1 MFFVTYALSNRV
13 DNPRAYA
20 KLAENL
26 LQSIFLVL
34 YFNYQFENPQY
45 IGDKI
50 MDTNKNYT
58 KEELLEYI
66 KLLEKTIKVQ
76 NDTINRM
83 LDAYI
88 LNNKTSEN
96 VSN

>member
-1 MFFVTYALSNRV
+1 
-13 DNPRAYA
+13 
-20 KLAENL
+20 
-26 LQSIFLVL
+26 
-34 YFNYQFENPQY
+34 
-45 IGDKI
+45 
-50 MDTNKNYT
+50 MDDNKNYT

-88 LNNKTSEN
+88 LGTNATEN
-96 VSN
+96 ISN

>member
-1 MFFVTYALSNRV
+1 
-13 DNPRAYA
+13 
-20 KLAENL
+20 
-26 LQSIFLVL
+26 
-34 YFNYQFENPQY
+34 
-45 IGDKI
+45 

-88 LNNKTSEN
+88 LNNKASEN

>member
-1 MFFVTYALSNRV
+1 M
-13 DNPRAYA
+13 DN
-20 KLAENL
+20 
-26 LQSIFLVL
+26 
-34 YFNYQFENPQY
+34 
-45 IGDKI
+45 
-50 MDTNKNYT
+50 NKNYT

-88 LNNKTSEN
+88 LGSKTPEN